1 MQKACCLSAKIAACS
16 LCFKLQPALAEIRVI
31 ANCWLQHEPS
41 PGAACRRAKALHG
54 KIFLPK
60 PFSNGIKFFETKY
73 LGGTTDVVF
82 LLQSLRQ
89 IPIHQ
94 SREIQRRNSVDL
106 LYFAVGLVLGLYVL
120 IWSADKFV
128 DGSSAAATR
137 LGMSKLLV
145 GMIIVGF
152 GTSAPEMLVSAL
164 ASLNGNAGIAI
175 GNAYG
180 SNIANI
186 ALILGIT
193 VLIRPISIER
203 NVMVRETPI
212 LLAVTLLSY
221 YLIWDGTVSRL
232 DAVLL
237 LALFFCIVTLT
248 VRASLREEQRRKPSP
263 ELEHNMPKQDE
274 PEPMPMK
281 KALFWLIAG
290 LALLIASS
298 RLLVWSAVGI
308 ANYIGISD
316 IIIGLTIVAVGTS
329 LPELASA
336 IAATRKNE
344 HSLVIGN
351 IIGSNF
357 FNALAVVGLAGVI
370 SPLPVEQGV
379 LVRDM
384 PVNILLTLFLF
395 VFGMRVGRQTE
406 GIISRF
412 EGGIMVIIYGLYTA
426 QLISIVMGK
435 PLFSFLV

>member
-1 MQKACCLSAKIAACS
+1 M
-16 LCFKLQPALAEIRVI
+16 E
-31 ANCWLQHEPS
+31 
-41 PGAACRRAKALHG
+41 
-54 KIFLPK
+54 
-60 PFSNGIKFFETKY
+60 
-73 LGGTTDVVF
+73 
-82 LLQSLRQ
+82 
-89 IPIHQ
+89 
-94 SREIQRRNSVDL
+94 L
-106 LYFAVGLVLGLYVL
+106 LYYCIGLIVGLYIL

-137 LGMSKLLV
+137 MGMAKLLV

-152 GTSAPEMLVSAL
+152 GTSAPEMMVSAL
-164 ASLNGNAGIAI
+164 AAYNGNAGIAI

-193 VLIRPISIER
+193 VIIRPIGIER

-212 LLAVTLLSY
+212 LLIITLISY
-221 YLIWDGTVSRL
+221 YLIWDGSISRF
-232 DAVLL
+232 DALIL
-237 LALFFCIVTLT
+237 LALFFGIMYFTVT
-248 VRASLREEQRRKPSP
+248 ASLREEKRRRPSP
-263 ELEHNMPKQDE
+263 ELEHHMPKEAE
-274 PEPMPMK
+274 PEVMPMK

-357 FNALAVVGLAGVI
+357 FNALAVVGVSGII
-370 SPLPVEQGV
+370 SPLPVEHGV
-379 LVRDM
+379 IVRDM
-384 PVNILLTLFLF
+384 PINIIMTLFLF
-395 VFGMRVGRQTE
+395 LFGMRVGKQTE
-406 GIISRF
+406 GTISRF
-412 EGGIMVIIYGLYTA
+412 EGVVMVILYSLYTA

-435 PLFSFLV
+435 PLMAFLV